1 MSELNVLLL
10 KLFHIVVRAFL
21 VLASALWLLI
31 LLELLP
37 VLAYGG
43 MEDVHGKLLHI
54 WSMGKIDFD
63 LPWTCENSL
72 RPVHEG
78 YTDIILFLLL
88 TLGCPGAKAV
98 FTASDSGIWPAFPD
112 FHRYSLRFAILKGYS
127 NN

>member
-1 MSELNVLLL
+1 MSELNVVLL

-43 MEDVHGKLLHI
+43 MEGVHGKLLHI
-54 WSMGKIDFD
+54 WSMDKIDFD

-72 RPVHEG
+72 RLVHEG

-88 TLGCPGAKAV
+88 TWAALELK
-98 FTASDSGIWPAFPD
+98 
-112 FHRYSLRFAILKGYS
+112 RFLQRQIAEYGRLSRIS
-127 NN
+127 TDTP